1 MKKIT
6 FLLSFLIMFT
16 ACKGNEDKTKD
27 DNAAQETKL
36 KRYDVKSGIV
46 EYKTTISGSVMGGT
60 VTGSGTQSLYFK
72 NWGALE
78 LRKEN
83 STQTTSI
90 KVFGKENKQT
100 TKTNIIDKLDNGE
113 SYHVDM
119 DKKQTYLSR
128 DPMMDIM
135 KQTGTDAGHAGKKM
149 LESMGGKLVGNEKF
163 MGYDCEIWEIMGGK
177 QWIYKG
183 VMLKLE
189 MTMMGVK
196 TVTEA
201 TTAKFDVSVADNYFK
216 LPDYPVVKEEGYL
229 NNNQLNDEMEDMNAN
244 MDKLSKMSYEE
255 WKKMALTDKEDE
267 EIQNMS
273 EEELRQTY
281 DMMQKMI
288 KMRQGK

>member
-1 MKKIT
+1 MKKII
-6 FLLSFLIMFT
+6 FLLSFLIVFT
-16 ACKGNEDKTKD
+16 ACKGNENKTKD

-72 NWGALE
+72 NWGA
-78 LRKEN
+78 KEIREDQ
-83 STQTTSI
+83 SA
-90 KVFGKENKQT
+90 QT
-100 TKTNIIDKLDNGE
+100 TKISMMGVNSEEKTSSHTMDKLDNGK
-113 SYHVDM
+113 SYHVDFEA
-119 DKKQTYLSR
+119 KEIYLSN
-128 DPMMDIM
+128 DPIM
-135 KQTGTDAGHAGKKM
+135 EFIKESGTDAGDAGKKM

-177 QWIYKG
+177 QWLYKG

-189 MTMMGVK
+189 MTMMGIT

-201 TTAKFDVSVADNYFK
+201 TTAKFDIRVADNYFE

-229 NNNQLNDEMEDMNAN
+229 NNEQFDDEMEDIDAN
-244 MDKLSKMSYEE
+244 MDKMSKMSYEE
-255 WKKMALTDKEDE
+255 WKEMALANDEDG
-267 EIQNMS
+267 EIRTMS
-273 EEELRQTY
+273 EEERRQTY